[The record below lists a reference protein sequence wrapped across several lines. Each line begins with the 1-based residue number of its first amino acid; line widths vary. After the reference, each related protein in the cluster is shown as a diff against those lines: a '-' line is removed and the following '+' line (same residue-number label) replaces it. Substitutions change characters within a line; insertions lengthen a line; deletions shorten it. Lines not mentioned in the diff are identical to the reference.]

1 MSITPPENNVEIR
14 SNDHGGVRILLDGY
28 DLAPHVESWRV
39 HEDAPGDGPALTVTI
54 PCGRVVMDVA
64 EPSITR
70 PRPPKKLHEEDR

>member
-1 MSITPPENNVEIR
+1 MKIPENNVEIR

-28 DLAPHVESWRV
+28 DLAPRVESWRV

-64 EPSITR
+64 APSITR
-70 PRPPKKLHEEDR
+70 SRPPKKLHEEDR

>member
-39 HEDAPGDGPALTVTI
+39 NEDAPGDGPALTVTI

-64 EPSITR
+64 EPSVTGS
-70 PRPPKKLHEEDR
+70 RPPKKLHEEDR